1 MQVYD
6 SRYSHWAIK
15 RKELMRTREELDGG
29 FSLGDWEVLP
39 AQGKLSRGDEEVH
52 PEPKVLAVLL
62 ALAKRD
68 GNLVTKDEL
77 IAEVWDGKAFSDEPI
92 LRCISLLRG
101 HFNDKKPFTYIETLA
116 RRGYRLLKPVELHV
130 ESDEAQ
136 DRAEPSVRLWKTVA
150 AVIAIGFIAI
160 AAYTWFG
167 ADAEPEPRSLAILQ
181 IENLSGNPENQY
193 VVDGIKNHLA
203 PRLSEIPNF
212 TIKNIILPYDEEMS
226 KVARRFKVEYLLT
239 GHVQLQGDTLK
250 ISYQVTRGEDGV
262 TVGGGDVVGPVDTL
276 FALQEQLANKV
287 RDDLDGGATPQLITR
302 RQPDS
307 AAYNSYMRGMYMLEL
322 RFDEDNL
329 VKAIELFEEC
339 IRLDESYGPAYL
351 ALASAYALTHDYY
364 GAPFGEMNELALA
377 TIEKGVAVD
386 PGIGDA
392 AWAIYG
398 RVFHQ
403 EKEWKKAEEAFLRA
417 VNARVVDS
425 NAFSWYSR
433 MLASTGR
440 LEEARNIV
448 LEAEKIDPDN
458 AMVNSRIAMAQTW
471 FGDDAA
477 AEVYFKRANDLGAT
491 GPIHKMSHAL
501 LLWRTDRAN
510 ESKDVSIAAMG
521 LSGRPIFWV
530 EPVYEA
536 LADMSNREAALASIE
551 KAWADQLIIPDI
563 VLIVRT
569 ILGDL
574 DGAMEIAEL
583 LEAEGEAFSTEMIF
597 IPEIAPLRTH
607 PDFVPL
613 LQRLGIVA
621 YWNELGCTWDGDR
634 VHCPTD

>member
-1 MQVYD
+1 
-6 SRYSHWAIK
+6 
-15 RKELMRTREELDGG
+15 MRTREELDGG

-39 AQGKLSRGDEEVH
+39 AQGKLCRGDEEVH

-101 HFNDKKPFTYIETLA
+101 HFNDKKPFTCIETLP

-130 ESDEAQ
+130 ADDTRAVPSRPEA
-136 DRAEPSVRLWKTVA
+136 RLWKAVA
-150 AVIAIGFIAI
+150 AVIAVGLVAI

-193 VVDGIKNHLA
+193 IVDGIKNTLA
-203 PRLSEIPNF
+203 PRLSERPNF

-239 GHVQLQGDTLK
+239 GHVQLQSGTLK
-250 ISYQVTRGEDGV
+250 ISYQITRGENGV

-322 RFDEDNL
+322 RFDQNNL
-329 VKAIELFEEC
+329 EKAIELFEEC

-364 GAPFGEMNELALA
+364 GAPFDEMNELALA
-377 TIEKGVAVD
+377 TIEKGVAMD
-386 PGIGDA
+386 SGIADA
-392 AWAIYG
+392 AWAIHG

-403 EKEWKKAEEAFLRA
+403 DKEWKKSEAAYLRA
-417 VNARVVDS
+417 INAKVVDS

-440 LEEARNIV
+440 LEEARDIV

-477 AEVYFKRANDLGAT
+477 AEEYFRRANDLGAT
-491 GPIHKMSHAL
+491 GAIHKMSHAL
-501 LLWRTDRAN
+501 LLWRTDRADQA
-510 ESKDVSIAAMG
+510 EGLSVAAME
-521 LSGRPIFWV
+521 LVGRPTFWV
-530 EPVYEA
+530 EPVFDA
-536 LADMSNREAALASIE
+536 LADLADVSKRDAALAAID
-551 KAWADQLIIPDI
+551 KAWTDQLVIPDI
-563 VLIVRT
+563 VLIARSL
-569 ILGDL
+569 LGDL
-574 DGAMEIAEL
+574 DGAMEIARL
-583 LEAEGEAFSTEMIF
+583 LESEGEAFSTELIF
-597 IPEIAPLRTH
+597 IPEIAALRKH
-607 PDFVPL
+607 PGFMPL
-613 LQRLGIVA
+613 LERLGIVA
-621 YWNELGCTWDGDR
+621 YWDELGCTWDGDR
-634 VHCPTD
+634 VHCPTN